1 MSGRDCSFAS
11 TVPSKYILSLNASLN
26 ASYQQG
32 STSTDDPSCQGTI
45 TSSRS
50 SPVTPNHSTNLQPLP
65 NHRPADVENPTL
77 ENTVNP
83 EHIEL
88 VMHLMLEKE
97 ILNLS
102 ASIGEYSSQIS
113 QGLQIGLKFP
123 YLLHQMLAFSARHL
137 AFIHPSRS
145 SFYLRQAVSLQ
156 TQAVSMFNAACTDV
170 DQSNCVPILL
180 FSVILGHHLLA
191 DLLAKS
197 DGSRLDD
204 FVAHYVQAV
213 EVQRGIYTI
222 ALLAWPLLM
231 ETELQQVLS
240 MSAAFT
246 SRTPTGK
253 HCQGASKLIESTA
266 DLTMDQK
273 DACRLAINYLQVG
286 FDAIFAETEEQGN
299 RHQMIFSWTFLAP
312 PEFTQLLV
320 AKTPES
326 LVVLSYYALL
336 LHYGRAMWQV
346 GDSGKCIFGM
356 IGEYLGPRWDEW
368 LEYPRAMI
376 EG

>member
-11 TVPSKYILSLNASLN
+11 SVPSKYILSLNASL
-26 ASYQQG
+26 QQS
-32 STSTDDPSCQGTI
+32 STSPGETSGQGMI
-45 TSSRS
+45 SSSRS
-50 SPVTPNHSTNLQPLP
+50 SPVTLNPSSNLQPLAH
-65 NHRPADVENPTL
+65 HRPADVENPTL
-77 ENTVNP
+77 ETTVNP

-88 VMHLMLEKE
+88 VMHLMLEKDMF
-97 ILNLS
+97 NLS
-102 ASIGEYSSQIS
+102 GSIGEYSSEIS

-123 YLLHQMLAFSARHL
+123 YLLHQLLAFSARHL

-145 SFYLRQAVSLQ
+145 SFYTRQAVSLQ

-197 DGSRLDD
+197 NGSRLDG
-204 FVAHYVQAV
+204 FVAHYVQSV

-222 ALLAWPLLM
+222 ASTAWPLLM
-231 ETELQQVLS
+231 ESELQQILS
-240 MSAAFT
+240 LSAAFT
-246 SRTPTGK
+246 SRTPTGS
-253 HCQGASKLIESTA
+253 HCQGASKLIESTS
-266 DLTMDQK
+266 DLSMDQK
-273 DACRLAINYLQVG
+273 DACRLAINYIQVG
-286 FDAIFAETEEQGN
+286 FDAIFAESEEQPN

-312 PEFTQLLV
+312 PEFTHLL
-320 AKTPES
+320 ATKRPES
-326 LVVLSYYALL
+326 LIVLSYYALL

-346 GDSGKCIFGM
+346 GDSGKCILGM
-356 IGEYLGPRWDEW
+356 IGDYLGPRWDEW

-376 EG
+376 AE